1 LVPGAVFC
9 RAQIQDKEL
18 FMSEVQTF
26 QPEDCPKL
34 NSKYL
39 FRWEKSQDAHIL
51 LYPEGVIKL
60 NASAAEILKRCTG
73 EFTVVDITA
82 QLTELFVGAPDIKGS
97 INKFLEASHAKGWI
111 EH

>member
-1 LVPGAVFC
+1 
-9 RAQIQDKEL
+9 
-18 FMSEVQTF
+18 MSEGQSF
-26 QPEDCPKL
+26 QPEDRPRL

-73 EFTVVDITA
+73 ELTVAEIAT
-82 QLTELFVGAPDIKGS
+82 QLNEVFVGAPDIAGS

>member
-1 LVPGAVFC
+1 
-9 RAQIQDKEL
+9 
-18 FMSEVQTF
+18 MSELKSF
-26 QPEDCPKL
+26 QSGDCPKL

-73 EFTVVDITA
+73 ELTVAEIV
-82 QLTELFVGAPDIKGS
+82 TELNQVFIGAPDIEGS